1 MKEKKVHPVGFSV
14 KMGLQQLVFPES
26 PQAEFP
32 FFLVHPGFAYLGG
45 VDVRF
50 RNKGVFRL
58 GSFCWHT
65 RDNADRGDLAR
76 AAAGI
81 CWKTSRALLASNP
94 IERRGG
100 PRFYRDSRPFPLI
113 PLPFVLKTH
122 VSFWS
127 AYPTRYAVSG

>member
-1 MKEKKVHPVGFSV
+1 MDGEKKEPRHQVIAGPADILPALTRPAGFSV
-14 KMGLQQLVFPES
+14 KTGLQQLVFPES
-26 PQAEFP
+26 PQAESP

-65 RDNADRGDLAR
+65 RDNADRGDLTR

-94 IERRGG
+94 IERRGR
-100 PRFYRDSRPFPLI
+100 PRFY
-113 PLPFVLKTH
+113 
-122 VSFWS
+122 
-127 AYPTRYAVSG
+127 